1 MLHTSTCCSTNS
13 SFWAKISNQMRF
25 DLRCKFCLFS
35 ESAQISLASFE
46 KILVISPGFEEA
58 GDETLCQTVFEGRDA

>member
-1 MLHTSTCCSTNS
+1 M
-13 SFWAKISNQMRF
+13 
-25 DLRCKFCLFS
+25 FS